1 MIIINREDFPILNND
16 IIYFDNGA
24 TTLKPK
30 CVVEAMNDYY
40 YNYGANIHR
49 GDYKI
54 SLRASEEYEKVR
66 DKVKDFINA
75 KSSKE
80 IVFTAGDTDSL
91 NKIVFG
97 FMKDYLNEGD
107 EVLLTKSEHASN
119 VLPWLELSKEKK
131 IKISYIPLNDNHELT
146 LEALTDTITD
156 KTKVISIAHIT
167 NVVGDVRNIHEIS
180 KIAHKNNIILVVDGA
195 QSVPHMKTDVIKDDI
210 DFLTFSAHKMLGPTG
225 VGVLYAKEKY
235 LEKMRPIEYGGGM
248 NQYFEVTGEVEYKS
262 IPTRFEAGTPPIAEV
277 IGLGSAI
284 DYLQKIGMD
293 KIYEYEKELKRY
305 LVSKLESNTKVILYN
320 KSTDSG
326 VLAFNLEGI
335 FSQDTAIYL
344 DHYNICVRA
353 GNHCAKILKDEINIK
368 NTCRISLYFYNTKE
382 EIDKL
387 VEVLE
392 KSDDLF
398 KVIL

>member
-1 MIIINREDFPILNND
+1 MYREDFPILNND

-119 VLPWLELSKEKK
+119 VLPWLELSKDKK

-167 NVVGDVRNIHEIS
+167 NVVGDVRDIHEIS

-293 KIYEYEKELKRY
+293 KIYEYEKELKKY
-305 LVSKLESNTKVILYN
+305 LVSKLESNTKIILYN

>member
-66 DKVKDFINA
+66 DKVKAFINA

-119 VLPWLELSKEKK
+119 VLPWLELSKDKK

-335 FSQDTAIYL
+335 FSQDTVIYL

-387 VEVLE
+387 VEALE

-398 KVIL
+398 KIIL

>member
-1 MIIINREDFPILNND
+1 MIIINREDFPILKND

-119 VLPWLELSKEKK
+119 VLPWLELSKDKK

-225 VGVLYAKEKY
+225 VGVLYAKEEY

-293 KIYEYEKELKRY
+293 KIYEYEKVLKRY